1 MHKYRLIG
9 IGCSTTLRVAAWQL
23 NKFCSVEYP
32 TLPRLAVVTAVVVV
46 VAVTL
51 GLRTFAPSTVECKPI
66 SHTVKPPLL
75 GHIGATAILSD
86 SLYVLYVKMKFL
98 QQPYIYLHNNVNW
111 TLNLH
116 IYV

>member
-32 TLPRLAVVTAVVVV
+32 TLPRLVVVTAVVVL

-66 SHTVKPPLL
+66 SHTVKTPL
-75 GHIGATAILSD
+75 IGSHRSHCNFV
-86 SLYVLYVKMKFL
+86 SLFVCVVC
-98 QQPYIYLHNNVNW
+98 QNEISPTTLH
-111 TLNLH
+111 LFA
-116 IYV
+116 